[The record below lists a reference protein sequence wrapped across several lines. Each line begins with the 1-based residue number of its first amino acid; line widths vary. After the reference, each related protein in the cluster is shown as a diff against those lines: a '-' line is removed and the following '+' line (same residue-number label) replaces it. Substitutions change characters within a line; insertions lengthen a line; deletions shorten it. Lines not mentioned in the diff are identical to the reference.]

1 MSFREAVRVSG
12 PDAAAYLQGQISQDI
27 ESLADGEVAWS
38 LVLQPTG
45 KLDAWFR
52 IQRVMA
58 RRSFSTSMQATV
70 TPLPPDSVASSSAPT
85 PRSRRSTT

>member
-27 ESLADGEVAWS
+27 ESLAAGEVAWS

-58 RRSFSTSMQATV
+58 RRSFSTSTQATV
-70 TPLPPDSVASSSAPT
+70 TPFVARLRRFLLAPT